1 MEPVAATSYVLHS
14 LFSGLWAGSVLFVVL
29 TVLPMARE
37 GELNAAPLQS
47 ATGTL
52 TWVSRMSALVLL
64 LTGSQMA
71 AARYTSDSLVGTTGG
86 SLILGLFA
94 PWVVLA
100 IAVEVGTSRL
110 RDGTERD
117 RCHGRREIADD
128 GVPNVAFLALGETDE
143 RCRGA
148 RPTHGVSQWR
158 WPDRAGGVELAPD
171 RSCRCGGVASVP
183 DVDS

>member
-37 GELNAAPLQS
+37 GELNAAPLRS

-52 TWVSRMSALVLL
+52 TWVSRVSALVLL

-71 AARYTSDSLVGTTGG
+71 AARYTGDSLVGTTGG
-86 SLILGLFA
+86 FLILGLFA

-100 IAVEVGTSRL
+100 VTVEVGTSRL

-117 RCHGRREIADD
+117 KVREPARAARRLFL
-128 GVPNVAFLALGETDE
+128 VAGLAATLLLAVVGLLSAHNAGFL
-143 RCRGA
+143 
-148 RPTHGVSQWR
+148 
-158 WPDRAGGVELAPD
+158 
-171 RSCRCGGVASVP
+171 
-183 DVDS
+183 